1 MSLFSPCRESNP
13 EIQQWMKE
21 HNYTDYSKLEQYY
34 ETTYVKKM
42 FQDFIVS
49 VEIEIETEINNII
62 MGYISCE

>member
-1 MSLFSPCRESNP
+1 
-13 EIQQWMKE
+13 MKE

-49 VEIEIETEINNII
+49 LEIEIETEINNII